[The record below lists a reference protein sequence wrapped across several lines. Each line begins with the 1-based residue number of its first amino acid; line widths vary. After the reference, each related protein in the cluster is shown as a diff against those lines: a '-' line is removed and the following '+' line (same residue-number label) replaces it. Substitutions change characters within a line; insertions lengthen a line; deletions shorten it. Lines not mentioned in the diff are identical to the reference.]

1 VVYLTKKSLLKY
13 IVVLIGL
20 IIIIYILKISKF
32 HFCFGRVNIRS
43 LKRFIEGY
51 GKYSIFVLL
60 IIYAVKP
67 FVMLFPTWVLGVISG
82 ILYGWSY
89 GYIISLIGCFISATV
104 GYYLSRFLGKDFV
117 HKITK
122 GKLNKFDK
130 VLEKDGFKILFLM
143 RLPVIFPYDALSL
156 ACGLT
161 SIRYRDFILAS
172 VLGVMPEMFAYNYF
186 GNSFN
191 TRHYR
196 SLFIPITIII
206 ILLVVSYIIKDMK
219 ELE

>member
-1 VVYLTKKSLLKY
+1 MTKKRLYKY
-13 IVVLIGL
+13 IAIF
-20 IIIIYILKISKF
+20 ISFIAIIYLFKVSKL
-32 HFCFGRVNIRS
+32 HFCFNRVSIKS
-43 LKRFIEGY
+43 LKSFIESY
-51 GKYSIFVLL
+51 GKYSIFVIL

-67 FVMLFPTWVLGVISG
+67 FIMLFPTWVLGVVSG
-82 ILYGWSY
+82 ILYGWFL
-89 GYIISLIGCFISATV
+89 GYIVSLIGCFISATV
-104 GYYLSRFLGKDFV
+104 GYYVAGFLGKDFV
-117 HKITK
+117 HKVTK

-130 VLEKDGFKILFLM
+130 VLKKDGFKILFLM

-196 SLFIPITIII
+196 SLLIPITIII

>member
-1 VVYLTKKSLLKY
+1 MTKKRLFKY
-13 IVVLIGL
+13 ITIIIGL
-20 IIIIYILKISKF
+20 IAIIYIYKISKL

-43 LKRFIEGY
+43 LKRFIGSY
-51 GKYSIFVLL
+51 GKYSAIVLL

-67 FVMLFPTWVLGVISG
+67 FVMLFPTWVLGVVSG
-82 ILYGWSY
+82 VLYGWFW
-89 GYIISLIGCFISATV
+89 GYIVSLLGCFVSATV
-104 GYYLSRFLGKDFV
+104 GYYVAKFLGKDFV

-122 GKLNKFDK
+122 GKLDKFDK

-161 SIRYRDFILAS
+161 SIRFRDFILAS

-191 TRHYR
+191 TRHYK
-196 SLFIPITIII
+196 SLLIPITIII
-206 ILLVVSYIIKDMK
+206 ILLVVSFIIKDMK
-219 ELE
+219 EME

>member
-1 VVYLTKKSLLKY
+1 MIYLTKKRLFKY
-13 IVVLIGL
+13 ITIIIGL
-20 IIIIYILKISKF
+20 IAIIYIYKISKL

-43 LKRFIEGY
+43 LKRFIGSY
-51 GKYSIFVLL
+51 GKYSAIVLL

-67 FVMLFPTWVLGVISG
+67 FVMLFPTWVLGVVSG
-82 ILYGWSY
+82 VLYGWFW
-89 GYIISLIGCFISATV
+89 GYIISLLGCFVSATV
-104 GYYLSRFLGKDFV
+104 GYYVARFLGKDFV

-122 GKLNKFDK
+122 GKLDKFDK

-191 TRHYR
+191 TRHYK
-196 SLFIPITIII
+196 SLLIPITIII
-206 ILLVVSYIIKDMK
+206 ILLVISYIIKDMK